1 MCNFDTYFLVQ
12 IFNNALGIFYPYGV
26 EEDEMS
32 PQSDDGSS
40 PLIPLLQP
48 FVYFGR
54 VYDKIFVRCIV
65 IFMAFIK
72 GDLLCSFL
80 QDVK

>member
-1 MCNFDTYFLVQ
+1 
-12 IFNNALGIFYPYGV
+12 
-26 EEDEMS
+26 MS

-80 QDVK
+80 QDVN

>member
-1 MCNFDTYFLVQ
+1 ML
-12 IFNNALGIFYPYGV
+12 IKILLEILGIFYPYGD

-40 PLIPLLQP
+40 PLIPLLHK

-54 VYDKIFVRCIV
+54 VYDKIFVRSLLL
-65 IFMAFIK
+65 FMAFINIY
-72 GDLLCSFL
+72 ST
-80 QDVK
+80 